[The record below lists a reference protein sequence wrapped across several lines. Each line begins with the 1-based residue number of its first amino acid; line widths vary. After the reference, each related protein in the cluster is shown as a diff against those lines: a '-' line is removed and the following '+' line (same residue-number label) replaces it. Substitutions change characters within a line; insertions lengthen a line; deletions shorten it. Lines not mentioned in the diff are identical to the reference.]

1 MRLSVKGSLC
11 VAVLG
16 VATLLTPGLA
26 QAAPQCTADDP
37 SASSCRNSYCHDF
50 EVTQDAVQC
59 VDNPLPPM
67 LVAAPRVEVELGFAA
82 GS

>member
-1 MRLSVKGSLC
+1 VRLRVKSCLGAATLV
-11 VAVLG
+11 VA
-16 VATLLTPGLA
+16 ALLTPGPV

-37 SASSCRNSYCHDF
+37 SASSCRNSYCHNF

-67 LVAAPRVEVELGFAA
+67 LPAAPPVEVELGFGA